1 MAISNKNY
9 CSELKKDVAYFLE
22 DGGEYDADLFRGT
35 SLSFKVLSNDRDLLK
50 TITSKLK

>member
-1 MAISNKNY
+1 MFWAQK
-9 CSELKKDVAYFLE
+9 EVAYFLE

-50 TITSKLK
+50 TITSKIIQLSDF